1 MTKRNKIIIWL
12 SSILTVF
19 IIGLVSCIGVS
30 NGQIRRQQEVQTAK
44 ANISKEEQRRVD
56 LFRNMV

>member
-12 SSILTVF
+12 SSILAVF